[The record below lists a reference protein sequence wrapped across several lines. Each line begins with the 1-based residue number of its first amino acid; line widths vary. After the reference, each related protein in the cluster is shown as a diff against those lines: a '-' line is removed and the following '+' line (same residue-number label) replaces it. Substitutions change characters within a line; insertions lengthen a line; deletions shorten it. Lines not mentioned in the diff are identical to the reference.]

1 MLPDKETIAQ
11 AAALIAE
18 TVPPTPQYAWPLLS
32 ERVGATVWMKHE
44 NHTPTGAFKIRGGLV
59 LMDALRRDHPTGD
72 GARRAGVVAATRGN
86 HGQSIALAARLNG
99 FSATIVVPHGNS
111 VEKNAAMRGFGAELI
126 VHGAD
131 FDQALDHA
139 RSLADTRG
147 LLAIPSFDP
156 RLVAGVATY
165 GVEFLSACSEL
176 DTVYV
181 PIGLGSGIC
190 GVVAAREALG
200 LTTTIVGVV
209 STGAPAYKHSFD
221 QRRIVA
227 TETADTRLADGMAVR
242 QPDPA
247 ALEVIW
253 RHVDRVVAVDD
264 AEIAEAMRLIFAAT
278 HNIAE
283 GAGAAALAAVMQE
296 RSRMTGR
303 KVGVVLCGANVDTPV
318 FASVLSETGAA
329 GDRAA

>member
-1 MLPDKETIAQ
+1 MLPSRSAIAD
-11 AAALIAE
+11 AADLITG
-18 TVPPTPQYAWPLLS
+18 TVPPTPQYPWPLLA

-59 LMDALRRDHPTGD
+59 LMDALRRDHAQGT
-72 GARRAGVVAATRGN
+72 GVVAATRGN

-99 FSATIVVPHGNS
+99 FKTTIVVPHGNS

-131 FDQALDHA
+131 FNESLDHA
-139 RSLADTRG
+139 RALADARG
-147 LLAIPSFDP
+147 LLAVPSFDA

-165 GVEFLSACSEL
+165 GVEFLSACPDL

-190 GVVAAREALG
+190 GVIAAREALG
-200 LTTTIVGVV
+200 LTTTVVGVV
-209 STGAPAYKHSFD
+209 STGAPAYRHSFE
-221 QRRIVA
+221 QRRLVA

-247 ALEVIW
+247 ALEIIW
-253 RHVDRVVAVDD
+253 RHIDRVVAVDD
-264 AEIAEAMRLIFAAT
+264 AEIAAAMRLTYRAT
-278 HNIAE
+278 HNVAE
-283 GAGAAALAAVMQE
+283 GAGAAALAALMQE
-296 RSRMTGR
+296 RDRMAGR
-303 KVGVVLCGANVDTPV
+303 KVGVVLCGANVDADV
-318 FASVLSETGAA
+318 FASVLSETDRTARDAA
-329 GDRAA
+329 